1 MYVSL
6 RKAAEHYNVSRQT
19 IAAWADRGGLEFIK
33 LPSKHRRFR
42 IKGPGNLV
50 PNASL
55 NEETLPGGTTGESKE
70 KLKICYCRVSSYGQ
84 KRELENQ
91 IEYMRNKYPGWLIY
105 SDIGSGLNW
114 KRHSLKTILRQ
125 CVQGDVS
132 TVCVAHKDRLARF
145 GYDILEYI
153 MGQCG
158 VKLLCDHEEAHTSRE
173 KELVDDILSIVTV
186 FSARIHGQR
195 HYKKDTEGDI
205 ASNKRSRDQIEAM
218 DGVLQG
224 DIQ

>member
-19 IAAWADRGGLEFIK
+19 IAAWADRGDLEFIK

-50 PNASL
+50 PDASL

-84 KRELENQ
+84 KRELN
-91 IEYMRNKYPGWLIY
+91 
-105 SDIGSGLNW
+105 S

-186 FSARIHGQR
+186 FSARIRGQR

-205 ASNKRSRDQIEAM
+205 ASNKRSRDQIEAV